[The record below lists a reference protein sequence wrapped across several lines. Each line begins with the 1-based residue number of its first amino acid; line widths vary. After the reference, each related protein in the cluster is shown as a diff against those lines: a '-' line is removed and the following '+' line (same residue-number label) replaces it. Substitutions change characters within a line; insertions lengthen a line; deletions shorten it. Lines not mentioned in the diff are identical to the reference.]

1 MTASA
6 TRAAPVTVPEG
17 AFARVPVS
25 GVPVPVSASA
35 SASMSAS
42 TSISMSASMSASMS
56 VAVFAVG
63 FARAPVVTSAGEG
76 A

>member
-42 TSISMSASMSASMS
+42 TSISMSASMS

>member
-17 AFARVPVS
+17 TFARVSVS

-35 SASMSAS
+35 SISA
-42 TSISMSASMSASMS
+42 SISMSASMSASMS